1 MDKNEKIALSIFV
14 FVFLLISIFVIYNR
28 NIKTDQTKIENLQN
42 NASTDNNIEQVN
54 TDTTTARGNDKN
66 NTGETII
73 DNKIIAKKLS
83 ISPRCIGCG
92 RCARTDREHFSVI
105 EHQKAQVISQNNLD
119 SSNLQMAISMCPE
132 SAISLI
138 SL

>member
-28 NIKTDQTKIENLQN
+28 NIKLDQTKTENSQN
-42 NASTDNNIEQVN
+42 NANTDNSTEQIN
-54 TDTTTARGNDKN
+54 TDTTTASSNDN
-66 NTGETII
+66 NSTGETTI

-92 RCARTDREHFSVI
+92 RCARADSEHFSVI
-105 EHQKAQVISQNNLD
+105 EHQEAQIMSQNNLD

-132 SAISLI
+132 NAISLI